1 MKKGRQDRIAETL
14 TKVPPTFI
22 SFFLISALNVSML
35 GIVFFH
41 QQLANNWTLTGY
53 FIPDLAPE

>member
-1 MKKGRQDRIAETL
+1 L
-14 TKVPPTFI
+14 KVPPTFI